1 MGAPETGHEDMDAA
15 SEASYEG
22 SSGQTLETCRMVLF
36 LFFLDRTTG
45 CLVRLMSVSGI
56 GMVCGSIC

>member
-22 SSGQTLETCRMVLF
+22 SSGQTLETCRIVLF
-36 LFFLDRTTG
+36 Y
-45 CLVRLMSVSGI
+45 SS
-56 GMVCGSIC
+56 